1 MEDETPSWLRQA
13 EEAVISP
20 HGSQRISPTPTH
32 PSNGPPAAPAAAA
45 SLLGGLASEGELM
58 HLAKRQAARDAQSER
73 DRAEIAELHEGVRRA
88 EGAAAAARD
97 ALREAE
103 AALRAER
110 LAARRDGVDLAYL
123 KNVTIEFIAAD
134 AQASEALFP
143 ALATCLQFNEADVDR
158 IQRARDDHASLRGKA
173 SRVLGLTPRRNGG
186 GSGGGGGFGD
196 AYLLTRAQAA
206 ARAAEVGAAAAIA
219 ELPLLEARLH
229 AALAA
234 AAGVPLSPTVRAA
247 AEPKQRAA
255 AAEAAAEVG
264 FAAREVAALRERCA
278 AAAAEAAALRGER
291 ETREAQAL
299 YLRSVLVNAFETC
312 MGFES
317 IFPVLSFALKFT
329 PEEVSRIVAERKR
342 RSKEGGFVAVDAVG

>member
-1 MEDETPSWLRQA
+1 
-13 EEAVISP
+13 
-20 HGSQRISPTPTH
+20 
-32 PSNGPPAAPAAAA
+32 
-45 SLLGGLASEGELM
+45 M

-143 ALATCLQFNEADVDR
+143 ALATCLQFNEADVER

-186 GSGGGGGFGD
+186 GGGGGFGD
-196 AYLLTRAQAA
+196 TYLLTRAQAA

-264 FAAREVAALRERCA
+264 FAARARVAALRERCA